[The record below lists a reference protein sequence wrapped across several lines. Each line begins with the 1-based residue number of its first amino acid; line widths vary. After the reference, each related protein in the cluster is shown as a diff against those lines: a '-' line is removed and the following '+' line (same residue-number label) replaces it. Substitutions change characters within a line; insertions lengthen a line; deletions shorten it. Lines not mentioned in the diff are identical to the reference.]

1 MQETITLLR
10 CTFRKSNERKIES
23 PHKNLDKVF
32 FVLVECSRIELG
44 RIEIFIEPKNR
55 ERNRRERKPTRKC
68 LGRRNGSRKDRGEEE
83 EEGDDE
89 EREEEEEE
97 KRNKNRNKQKR
108 REIKEEEEGGEEL
121 EG

>member
-68 LGRRNGSRKDRGEEE
+68 LRRRNGSRKDRGEEE
-83 EEGDDE
+83 EG
-89 EREEEEEE
+89 E